1 METHWAFLCTS
12 WILWNLLPLDD
23 GNPRVFMDKPPEIYR
38 SFALWIIQQIIVYNG
53 DYGRNGYYLK
63 TVYECDNFIY

>member
-1 METHWAFLCTS
+1 MTAILVFS
-12 WILWNLLPLDD
+12 WISPLKFTVHLLCEL
-23 GNPRVFMDKPPEIYR
+23 F
-38 SFALWIIQQIIVYNG
+38 QQIIVYNG

>member
-1 METHWAFLCTS
+1 
-12 WILWNLLPLDD
+12 
-23 GNPRVFMDKPPEIYR
+23 MDKPPEIYR

-63 TVYECDNFIY
+63 TVYECDNYIY

>member
-1 METHWAFLCTS
+1 
-12 WILWNLLPLDD
+12 
-23 GNPRVFMDKPPEIYR
+23 MDKPTEIYR
-38 SFALWIIQQIIVYNG
+38 SFAFWIIQQIIVYNG